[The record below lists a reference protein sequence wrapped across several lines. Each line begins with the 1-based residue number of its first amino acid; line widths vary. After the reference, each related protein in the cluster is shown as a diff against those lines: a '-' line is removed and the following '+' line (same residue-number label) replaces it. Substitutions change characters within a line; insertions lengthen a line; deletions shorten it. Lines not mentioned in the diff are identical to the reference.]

1 MKRMKQIALMLLS
14 LACLGLVACKA
25 EEPLPESYPDATHI
39 VLSDD
44 GITVEGADI
53 SSNSE
58 DAVYAAND
66 IVFYLE
72 GQGFTYGEG
81 DVTDEHSQA
90 DADAHTVVHITEPGD
105 YHISGTLSLGQIAVD
120 LGEGAAEDPEAKVTL
135 ILDNMNLTCSV
146 APAVIFYNVYECGS
160 TDVETASGIVDT
172 SDAGANVIIADGST
186 NVVNGS
192 YVARIYKS
200 YELSEDGTEVVDS
213 KKLHK
218 YDGAFYSKQSMNV
231 NGGEEGNGILHINA
245 TNEGLDSELH
255 LTINGGWIIISSG
268 NDGINTNEDN
278 VSVTTING
286 GKLHIHVEGTTG
298 EGDGIDSNGWITIN
312 GGEIIAQACSN
323 SMDSGIDSDMGITIN
338 GGTVIAT
345 GNMLDRIETNHQ
357 NAVVFNFAQRQENL
371 DGQGHGYYLGNA
383 TGDKILNYQPRQS
396 FSILFYS
403 SPELTAEEWSLWK
416 DDKQLLGVAMEQGGM
431 GGMMPDGPM
440 GERPDR
446 GQMPDGFEPGEMP
459 NGFEPREMPEGFEP
473 GETPEGFDPGK
484 LPEDFDPAKL
494 PEGFEPDKGAGRP
507 GNFGPGGRQNIS
519 AEEATPI
526 LQIKPGTNNFYIFTD
541 INNTK

>member
-1 MKRMKQIALMLLS
+1 MTRMKRFTLILLS
-14 LACLGLVACKA
+14 FACLGLAACARK
-25 EEPLPESYPDATHI
+25 EPAADSYPNATRI

-44 GITVEGADI
+44 GITVAGAEI
-53 SSNSE
+53 STNAE

-90 DADAHTVVHITEPGD
+90 DADAHTVIHITEPGD

-120 LGEGAAEDPEAKVTL
+120 LGEGATEDPEAKVTL
-135 ILDNMNLTCSV
+135 ILDNMDITCSV

-160 TDVETASGIVDT
+160 TDTETASGIVDT
-172 SDAGANVIIADGST
+172 TNAGANVILADGST
-186 NVVNGS
+186 NTVNGS

-200 YELSEDGTEVVDS
+200 YELNEDGTEVIDN

-218 YDGAFYSKQSMNV
+218 YDGAFYSKQSLNI
-231 NGGEEGNGILHINA
+231 NGGAEGTGILHIHA

-255 LTINGGWIIISSG
+255 LTINGGWITIFSG

-286 GKLHIHVEGTTG
+286 GKLHIHVEGDTG
-298 EGDGIDSNGWITIN
+298 EGDGIDSNGWLTIN

-345 GNMLDRIETNHQ
+345 GNMLDRIETNNQ
-357 NAVVFNFAQRQENL
+357 NSIVLNFDRKQENQ
-371 DGQGHGYYLGNA
+371 DGTGHGYYLGNA
-383 TGDKILNYQPRQS
+383 VGEKILNFESRNS
-396 FSILFYS
+396 FSNLFYS
-403 SPELTAEEWSLWK
+403 SPELTEEEWSLWK
-416 DDKQLLGVAMEQGGM
+416 DDKQLSGIASEQGGM
-431 GGMMPDGPM
+431 MPGGPM
-440 GERPDR
+440 GGRPDK

-459 NGFEPREMPEGFEP
+459 EGFDPANMPEGFQP
-473 GETPEGFDPGK
+473 GEMPEGFDPGK
-484 LPEDFDPAKL
+484 GGE
-494 PEGFEPDKGAGRP
+494 RP
-507 GNFGPGGRQNIS
+507 GGFGGFGGFGQGERNLS
-519 AEEATPI
+519 AESTTPI
-526 LQIKPGTNNFYIFTD
+526 LLIQPGTNYFYI
-541 INNTK
+541 IENV